1 MVALFC
7 CLLPAFSITGE
18 HPVLII
24 SSYNPDAGRTS
35 GNISDFMEEFQ
46 RLGGTN
52 TIALENMN
60 CKSFSESPLWERRM
74 AELLAKYQGDK
85 SPALIVLIGQE
96 AWAAYLSLEDSICG
110 NTPVV
115 SALSSRNAILLPG
128 DTVDLKTWMPES
140 VDFFTDFPSSPIK
153 AGFVYEYDVEANINM
168 IKQMYPGT
176 KNIAFVSDNSYGGVA
191 MQAYVVKEMQ
201 KFPELNLI
209 LLDGRVHTIYTICD
223 RLHELP
229 ENTAILM
236 GTWRVDMNDGY
247 FMRNATYAMMEA
259 APTLPT
265 FSLSSVGLGYWA
277 VAGVVPAYRA
287 LGKEMARQ
295 SYRLLT
301 TPQDSETHMEIIPNE
316 TILDGKLVKEKKLNI
331 TGLPQPVKMLNVTPS
346 FYEQYKYHI
355 WSVGAVLL
363 VLLGG
368 LFVSLYFYYH
378 TKKLKDELEV
388 SEGALREAKDRAD
401 IIITTGG
408 LGPTLDDLTK
418 ETLAT
423 VFGKKMVLHQP
434 SMDRLTDFF
443 KTIGREMTK
452 NNEKQAWL
460 PEGCTVFTNL
470 WGTAPG
476 CAFEAD
482 GKHVLMLPG
491 PPRECNP
498 MWKEC
503 AMPYLYKLAG
513 GCIVSRNIRVFGLG
527 ESNMENILHDMMEK
541 SANPT
546 IAPYARTSECFARV
560 TAKADTPAE
569 CEKLLDP
576 VVDEILKLL
585 GDDVYGVDV
594 DSLEQVVGDG
604 LRERKLT
611 LAVAESCTGGLLSKR
626 LTDIPGASDYYL
638 GGVCSYSNSVKEK
651 VLGVKK
657 ETLDTVGAV
666 SPETAEQMAVGVANA
681 LGSDIGVGITGIA
694 GPGGG
699 TEDKPTGLV
708 YISVWYDGKFFTRK
722 MQSSLGRDRVRMQAA
737 STALDLIRRHIF

>member
-1 MVALFC
+1 
-7 CLLPAFSITGE
+7 
-18 HPVLII
+18 
-24 SSYNPDAGRTS
+24 
-35 GNISDFMEEFQ
+35 
-46 RLGGTN
+46 
-52 TIALENMN
+52 MN
-60 CKSFSESPLWERRM
+60 
-74 AELLAKYQGDK
+74 AELIAVGT
-85 SPALIVLIGQE
+85 E
-96 AWAAYLSLEDSICG
+96 
-110 NTPVV
+110 
-115 SALSSRNAILLPG
+115 ILLG
-128 DTVDLKTWMPES
+128 DIVNTDAQLISQGLSELGINVFYQTV
-140 VDFFTDFPSSPIK
+140 V
-153 AGFVYEYDVEANINM
+153 G
-168 IKQMYPGT
+168 
-176 KNIAFVSDNSYGGVA
+176 DNPA
-191 MQAYVVKEMQ
+191 RLERVV
-201 KFPELNLI
+201 
-209 LLDGRVHTIYTICD
+209 
-223 RLHELP
+223 
-229 ENTAILM
+229 
-236 GTWRVDMNDGY
+236 
-247 FMRNATYAMMEA
+247 
-259 APTLPT
+259 
-265 FSLSSVGLGYWA
+265 
-277 VAGVVPAYRA
+277 
-287 LGKEMARQ
+287 
-295 SYRLLT
+295 
-301 TPQDSETHMEIIPNE
+301 
-316 TILDGKLVKEKKLNI
+316 
-331 TGLPQPVKMLNVTPS
+331 
-346 FYEQYKYHI
+346 
-355 WSVGAVLL
+355 
-363 VLLGG
+363 
-368 LFVSLYFYYH
+368 
-378 TKKLKDELEV
+378 
-388 SEGALREAKDRAD
+388 REAKDRAD

-569 CEKLLDP
+569 CEKMLDP

-626 LTDIPGASDYYL
+626 LTDIRLLPRRCMLVQQQRQGEGARREEGDPRYGRRGISRNRRADGCRRCKCAWL
-638 GGVCSYSNSVKEK
+638 GH
-651 VLGVKK
+651 
-657 ETLDTVGAV
+657 
-666 SPETAEQMAVGVANA
+666 
-681 LGSDIGVGITGIA
+681 
-694 GPGGG
+694 
-699 TEDKPTGLV
+699 
-708 YISVWYDGKFFTRK
+708 R
-722 MQSSLGRDRVRMQAA
+722 
-737 STALDLIRRHIF
+737 RRHHRHCRPGRRHRGQADRSGLYQRLVRRQVLYPQNAVLARPRPCAHAGRFYGA